1 MCVYECAYATIVHVP
16 LHACVRMPLETCVFV
31 RVVLCVLT
39 EAVGNR
45 DMCLRRNQGEKT
57 SLNVHCSAE
66 SNFGICAG
74 AQQISTR

>member
-1 MCVYECAYATIVHVP
+1 MYENA
-16 LHACVRMPLETCVFV
+16 LGDVFV
-31 RVVLCVLT
+31 CVVLCVLT
-39 EAVGNR
+39 EAVGSW

-57 SLNVHCSAE
+57 SLNVHSSAE

>member
-1 MCVYECAYATIVHVP
+1 MIVHVP
-16 LHACVRMPLETCVFV
+16 LHACECENALGDFVFV
-31 RVVLCVLT
+31 CVAPRVLT
-39 EAVGNR
+39 EAVGSR

-57 SLNVHCSAE
+57 SLNVHRSAE